1 MDECCCKKR
10 GFTMI
15 EVMVALAIVSISL
28 GVFISIL
35 GNSMKMRWKME
46 DHAKN
51 VVVAR
56 VTAEKFSLGLLED
69 DMEGE
74 TEDGTSWEII
84 PIEIKGRRTEEDGIL
99 FEDGDDGIVFGHGDD
114 SIKKIDFYNVVVGG
128 VKVCSSVKGSKR

>member
-1 MDECCCKKR
+1 MNECYCKKS

-35 GNSMKMRWKME
+35 GNSMKMRWKLE
-46 DHAKN
+46 DHARN
-51 VVVAR
+51 VVTAR

-74 TEDGTSWEII
+74 TEDGTHWEII
-84 PIEIKGRRTEEDGIL
+84 PIEIKGRREADDEGNGMLFGHEDG
-99 FEDGDDGIVFGHGDD
+99 

-128 VKVCSSVKGSKR
+128 VEVCSSIKGTKK

>member
-1 MDECCCKKR
+1 MATMTDECRCEKG

-35 GNSMKMRWKME
+35 GNSMKMRWKIE

-56 VTAEKFSLGLLED
+56 LTAEKFSLGLLED
-69 DMEGE
+69 AMDGE
-74 TEDGTSWEII
+74 TDDGTSWEIV
-84 PIEIKGRRTEEDGIL
+84 PTEIKERRADKDEAL
-99 FEDGDDGIVFGHGDD
+99 FEDDDDDG
-114 SIKKIDFYNVVVGG
+114 STKKIDFYNVVVGG
-128 VKVCSSVKGSKR
+128 VVISTSVKGAQR